1 MDKLLMDAFEKL
13 QKREHLLRVTRDQM
27 GLGRITKEEFKNREE
42 QILGRYALTDSEQ
55 RAMTN
60 TSEWH
65 NRNVANR

>member
-55 RAMTN
+55 RVYDQYLRMAQQKR
-60 TSEWH
+60 SK
-65 NRNVANR
+65 

>member
-42 QILGRYALTDSEQ
+42 QILGRYALTEAEQ
-55 RAMTN
+55 RAYDLHHRMTQ
-60 TSEWH
+60 H
-65 NRNVANR
+65 KRRG